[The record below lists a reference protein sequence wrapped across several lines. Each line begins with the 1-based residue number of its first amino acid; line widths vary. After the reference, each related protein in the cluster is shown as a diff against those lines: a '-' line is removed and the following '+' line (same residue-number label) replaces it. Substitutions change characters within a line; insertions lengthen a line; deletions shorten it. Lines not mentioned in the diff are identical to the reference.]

1 MSQDALPSW
10 NEGTAKSTIVGFV
23 ERVCAAGGS
32 DFVAPAERIAVFD
45 NDGTLWCEYPMQVQV
60 FFALAEVH
68 RLVGQDPGLL
78 AKPAFKAMVEGDL
91 KTLASLP
98 KKDVFEPAFA
108 THAGMTVD
116 EFRTKARQWLHAA
129 RHPKLGQLFTQ
140 GAFVPMREL
149 LDYLRAN
156 AFRTYIVTGGGVEF
170 VRVCAE
176 QLYGIPPEQVIG
188 SSTRMRAEVQGRDI
202 VLRKRAKLGSFD
214 DREEKVVNIAL
225 HIGRRPIFAF
235 GNSDGD
241 LAMLRYTLAGPGPRQ
256 AWYLHHDDDE
266 REFAYD
272 RDFKL
277 SPFKEGLDHA
287 NDYGIGVVSIRHD
300 WQRVFDQHAA
310 ALPESA

>member
-1 MSQDALPSW
+1 MDAWLPSW

-23 ERVCAAGGS
+23 ERVCAPGGS
-32 DFVAPAERIAVFD
+32 DFVPPAERIAVFD

-68 RLVGQDPGLL
+68 RLVTQDPGLL
-78 AKPAFKAMVEGDL
+78 AKPAFKAMVGGDL
-91 KTLASLP
+91 KTLATLP
-98 KKDVFEPAFA
+98 KKEVFEPAFA

-116 EFRTKARQWLHAA
+116 EFRTKAREWLHVA
-129 RHPKLGQLFTQ
+129 RHPGIGQLFTQ
-140 GAFVPMREL
+140 GAFTPMREL

-156 AFRTYIVTGGGVEF
+156 QFRTYIVTGGGVEF
-170 VRVCAE
+170 VRVFAE

-188 SSTRMRAEVQGRDI
+188 SSTRMQAEVQGKDI
-202 VLRKRAKLGSFD
+202 VLRKRAELGSFD

-241 LAMLRYTLAGPGPRQ
+241 LAMLRYTLGGPGPRQ
-256 AWYLHHDDDE
+256 AWYLHHDDSE

-272 RDFKL
+272 REFKL
-277 SPFKEGLDHA
+277 SPFAEGLDHA
-287 NDYGIGVVSIRHD
+287 NEYGIGVVSMKHD
-300 WQRVFDQHAA
+300 WQRVFDDHADA
-310 ALPESA
+310 IPETA